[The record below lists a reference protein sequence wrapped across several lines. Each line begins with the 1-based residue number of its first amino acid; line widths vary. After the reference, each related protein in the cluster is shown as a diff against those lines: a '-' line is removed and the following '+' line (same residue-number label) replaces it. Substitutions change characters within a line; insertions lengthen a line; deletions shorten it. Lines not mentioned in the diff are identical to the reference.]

1 MRNLPFV
8 VQPRRKPEMVR
19 IGNEETGIFEIE
31 RRGYLTVGEKAAYQQ
46 VVTNKEGTQAL
57 RALIDKVSTDTELS
71 KEKSHQLIAKLLRAE
86 KLSSREEKLLEPFT
100 PDIMSLLE
108 VFQREALHSQ
118 LLMAS
123 ILLMSRVNSD
133 WVFDDTAQLDIT
145 VIEQLARLYQ
155 AEEAKSMEALD
166 FSGLPKAQAA
176 QEDNQPGKDEA
187 EAPLEQ

>member
-57 RALIDKVSTDTELS
+57 RELIDKVSQEAEMP
-71 KEKSHQLIAKLLRAE
+71 KEKAHALISKLLKSE
-86 KLSSREEKLLEPFT
+86 KMSSREEKLLDPFAA
-100 PDIMSLLE
+100 DFMALLE

-118 LLMAS
+118 LIMAS
-123 ILLMSRVNSD
+123 ILLMSRIDSG
-133 WVFDDTAQLDIT
+133 WVFEDTARLDMT
-145 VIEQLARLYQ
+145 VIEQLATLYQ
-155 AEEAKSMEALD
+155 AEESKSMEALD

-187 EAPLEQ
+187 EVTLEQ